1 MFYNDYLRNP
11 SHPSF
16 ANVPSSIPTDKT
28 KTYTDKV
35 VEKTFLGQA
44 AAHYDSAVV
53 PSTDCVK
60 RCGNMY
66 TASLYGALASV
77 LANGGAEGIP
87 VGKRIGMYAFGSG
100 CAASFYALRVVGST
114 KEIGEKLNLKERLA
128 NMDVRP
134 CQEYVDA
141 LKVSPEI
148 YMQCIANKQLR
159 EENHNAVKYAPQGA
173 IENIWPGAYYL
184 EGVDELYRRTYLQRS
199 A

>member
-11 SHPSF
+11 THPAF
-16 ANVPSSIPTDKT
+16 ANVPESVKSLDKT
-28 KTYTDKV
+28 KTYTDKT
-35 VEKTFLGQA
+35 VEKAFLGVA
-44 AAHYDSAVV
+44 AAHYESAVV

-77 LANGGAEGIP
+77 LASDSNGLE

-114 KEIGEKLNLKERLA
+114 KEMADKLNLKERLA
-128 NMDVRP
+128 SMEVRP

-141 LKVSPEI
+141 LKV
-148 YMQCIANKQLR
+148 R
-159 EENHNAVKYAPQGA
+159 VRDD
-173 IENIWPGAYYL
+173 L
-184 EGVDELYRRTYLQRS
+184 EGRCR
-199 A
+199 